1 MRVTVRV
8 RAPRLRPVMPADRA
22 ALRARLAALRDLV
35 GNARLPRTSRLR
47 EAGAGVESA
56 EAARRGDARTDP

>member
-8 RAPRLRPVMPADRA
+8 KAPRLRPVMPADTA

-35 GNARLPRTSRLR
+35 GNAPLPRTSRLR
-47 EAGAGVESA
+47 EAGAGLVFA
-56 EAARRGDARTDP
+56 KAARRGDARKDP

>member
-8 RAPRLRPVMPADRA
+8 RAPRLRPLMPADTA

-35 GNARLPRTSRLR
+35 GSARLPRTSRLR
-47 EAGAGVESA
+47 EATAGLGSAGAAS
-56 EAARRGDARTDP
+56 RGHRGGE